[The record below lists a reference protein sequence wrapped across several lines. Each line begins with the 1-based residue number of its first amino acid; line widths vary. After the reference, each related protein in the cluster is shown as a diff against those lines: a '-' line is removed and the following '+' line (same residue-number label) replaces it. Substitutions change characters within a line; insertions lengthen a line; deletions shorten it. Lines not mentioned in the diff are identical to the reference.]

1 MKDRRDRR
9 RQRSL
14 RRTIPIKKAFVL
26 PLDEFVAGWYDES
39 MTKNNSVSIVNE
51 TLGFFS

>member
-1 MKDRRDRR
+1 MWA
-9 RQRSL
+9 
-14 RRTIPIKKAFVL
+14 IPIKKAFVL

-39 MTKNNSVSIVNE
+39 MKKYSVGILGE